1 MLHQLTLIHK
11 LVFVLWV
18 LVIPALVFGDSV
30 TTKTYK
36 ELTQAQEQ
44 MGEDNI
50 TGAIT
55 TLTALLDSVKDESL
69 DKALTLQ
76 MLGLSLIHI

>member
-1 MLHQLTLIHK
+1 MLHQLSLIHK
-11 LVFVLWV
+11 FVFVLWV

-55 TLTALLDSVKDESL
+55 VSYTH
-69 DKALTLQ
+69 LTLPTNREV
-76 MLGLSLIHI
+76 